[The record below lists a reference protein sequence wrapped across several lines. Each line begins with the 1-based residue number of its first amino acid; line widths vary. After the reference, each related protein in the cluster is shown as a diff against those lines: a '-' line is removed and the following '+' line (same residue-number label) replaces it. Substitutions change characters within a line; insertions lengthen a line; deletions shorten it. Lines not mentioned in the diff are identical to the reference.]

1 MIAHVLN
8 AVQRETHVSDV
19 DAGEETCDSVVVSS
33 DAFVANVDLKQAV
46 SALNGR
52 FCQRTVA
59 ASWC

>member
-19 DAGEETCDSVVVSS
+19 DAGKETRDGVAAAS
-33 DAFVANVDLKQAV
+33 DAFEANVDLKQAV
-46 SALNGR
+46 SALNGP

-59 ASWC
+59 ACWC

>member
-19 DAGEETCDSVVVSS
+19 DAGKETRDGVVAAC
-33 DAFVANVDLKQAV
+33 DAFEANVDLKQAV
-46 SALNGR
+46 GALNER

-59 ASWC
+59 ACWC

>member
-1 MIAHVLN
+1 MIVHVLN
-8 AVQRETHVSDV
+8 AVQTETHVSDV
-19 DAGEETCDSVVVSS
+19 DAGKETRDGVAATS